1 MLGCVVLLLRVFP
14 ALLQM
19 NKGVSEDM
27 QGILRMARRLETLH
41 ASYTDKAG
49 YRARLILCWALGAAF
64 AAVHTCMQG
73 SELF

>member
-27 QGILRMARRLETLH
+27 QGILRMGRRLETLH
-41 ASYTDKAG
+41 ASFTDKAT
-49 YRARLILCWALGAAF
+49 YQACLMLSWVPGAAF

-73 SELF
+73 LELF